1 MTNPLNLLMS
11 TTPLG
16 QMARVMQDGGNPM
29 QIVSQMAQSNPQMR
43 LGLDIMMRQGPQ
55 GIEKYA
61 RNMCRERGIN
71 PEDLIRQMGLR

>member
-1 MTNPLNLLMS
+1 
-11 TTPLG
+11 
-16 QMARVMQDGGNPM
+16 M

-43 LGLDIMMRQGPQ
+43 LGLDIMMRLGPQ